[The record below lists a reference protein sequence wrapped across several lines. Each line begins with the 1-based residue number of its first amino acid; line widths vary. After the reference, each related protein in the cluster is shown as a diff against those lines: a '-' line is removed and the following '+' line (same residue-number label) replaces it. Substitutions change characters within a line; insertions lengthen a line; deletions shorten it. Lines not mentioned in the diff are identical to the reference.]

1 MMKLALNTAKE
12 TTVGLFRAYGSILF
26 AERPLVGGLFIAAT
40 FWFPNTGMAGLLA
53 AIAGVVTARLLQFR
67 NLGSGLHIYNSL
79 LVGLSLG
86 AYYQLDIYLG
96 VLIVLG
102 AVLAVFATVAMAD
115 VLWRLDRLPALSLPF
130 VMVALMVTLA
140 AHSYGTLSRYLLPMA
155 PRDEYISPLIDQ
167 FFTALGSAFF
177 TPHPISGMLMFVG
190 LLMTSRYLS
199 LLAVA
204 GFLCG
209 FTTYAFLSGSPHP
222 DLVAW
227 NGFNFILVAMALGGI
242 FTVPGMQSFILA
254 MVGAVIAALV
264 TAASETFML
273 VYGLPVMAVPFLVT
287 TMLVLIALTKRPASE
302 SLQVTLDAPALP
314 EKSAERTRLAIARHG
329 EFGSLPVLAPFY
341 GRWDIYQ
348 GFNGPHTHQP
358 PWQHALDF
366 YIIEYGKSYR
376 TDGVALNDYF
386 CFGLPVLS
394 PVAGFVVKTLDS
406 LPDNPPGQVDMDNN
420 WGNHVLIRMQNGL
433 YALLAHLKQGSISVE
448 VGAYINPA
456 QQLAECGSSGRSPQP
471 HLHLHVQRGEQLGS
485 PTTPFHLTSVMF
497 QAAAKKAQFRLFS
510 RPDEGES
517 VMTPKT
523 DMALVDSLRMNVG
536 RQFCYQVRECSDGND
551 AQQGDLVKKRRM
563 SVTLNLLGE
572 LRLEMDSG
580 ASAAFTCQDH
590 LLAFYDREGPA
601 DQFLDAWLLAL
612 GLTPFT
618 EGKLGWHD
626 QPSMMLLPATW
637 LQHLIAQFML
647 PLGGGI
653 DSHYERRW
661 IEGRWQQHGTHCL
674 TLPLGSPIQVTT
686 SAYIEPRLG
695 CTQISMKKGGS
706 TALEATLLEIGQK
719 ADAGIPAWTVVT
731 GNEQDH

>member
-1 MMKLALNTAKE
+1 MNPVFSTVKVTAA
-12 TTVGLFRAYGSILF
+12 GLFRAYGSILF
-26 AERPLVGGLFIAAT
+26 AENPLVGGLFVAAT
-40 FWFPNTGMAGLLA
+40 FLFPNTALAGLLA
-53 AIAGVVTARLLQFR
+53 AIAGVATARLLQFR
-67 NLGSGLHIYNSL
+67 NLDSGLHIYNSL

-86 AYYQLDIYLG
+86 AYYQLDMYLG

-155 PRDEYISPLIDQ
+155 PRDAYISPLVDQ

-177 TPHPISGMLMFVG
+177 TPHPLAGMLMFAG
-190 LLMTSRYLS
+190 LLITSRYLS

-209 FTTYAFLSGSPHP
+209 FTTYSFLSGSPHP

-242 FTVPGMQSFILA
+242 FTLPGVQSFILA

-273 VYGLPVMAVPFLVT
+273 VYGLPVMAVPFLMT
-287 TMLVLIALTKRPASE
+287 TMLILIALTKRPASE
-302 SLQVTLDAPALP
+302 SLQVTLEAPALP

-329 EFGSLPVLAPFY
+329 EFGSLPVMAPFY
-341 GRWDIYQ
+341 GRWDVYQ

-366 YIIEYGKSYR
+366 YIIEHGKSYR
-376 TDGVALNDYF
+376 TDGVALNDYY

-394 PVAGFVVKTLDS
+394 PVGGFVVKTLDS
-406 LPDNPPGQVDMDNN
+406 LPDNAPGQVDMDNN

-433 YALLAHLKQGSISVE
+433 YALLAHLKQGSVSVE
-448 VGAYINPA
+448 AGAYVNPN

-471 HLHLHVQRGEQLGS
+471 HLHLHIQRSETLGS
-485 PTTPFHLTSVMF
+485 PTIPFHLTTVMF
-497 QAAAKKAQFRLFS
+497 QAAAKDRPQFRLFS
-510 RPDEGES
+510 RPEEGES

-523 DMALVDSLRMNVG
+523 DPALVDSLRMNVG
-536 RQFCYQVRECSDGND
+536 RQFCYQVRQPGK
-551 AQQGDLVKKRRM
+551 QGDIFSKRHL
-563 SVTLNLLGE
+563 SVTLDLLGE
-572 LRLEMDSG
+572 SRLVMDSG

-590 LLAFYDREGPA
+590 LLAFYDRAGPP
-601 DQFLDAWLLAL
+601 DLFLDAWVLAL

-618 EGKLGWHD
+618 EGKLAWRD
-626 QPSMMLLPATW
+626 QPSMRLLPTTW
-637 LQHLIAQFML
+637 PQHLIAQLLL
-647 PLGGGI
+647 PLGGGV
-653 DSHYERRW
+653 DSDYERRW
-661 IEGRWQQHGTHCL
+661 CAGEWRQHGSHHL
-674 TLPLGSPIQVTT
+674 PLPLGPPMQAATL
-686 SAYIEPRLG
+686 ACIEPRLG
-695 CTQISMKKGGS
+695 CTRISLKKGGA
-706 TALEATLLEIGQK
+706 TLLEATLLEIGQK

-731 GNEQDH
+731 DNKQNNEKQE

>member
-1 MMKLALNTAKE
+1 MSSVLNTAKE
-12 TTVGLFRAYGSILF
+12 TAAGLFRAYGSILF

-40 FWFPNTGMAGLLA
+40 CLFPNTALAGLLA
-53 AIAGVVTARLLQFR
+53 AVAGVITARLLQFR
-67 NLGSGLHIYNSL
+67 NLDSGLHIYNSL

-86 AYYQLDIYLG
+86 AYYQLDMYLA
-96 VLIVLG
+96 VLVVLG

-115 VLWRLDRLPALSLPF
+115 ILWRLDRLPALSLPF
-130 VMVALMVTLA
+130 VVVALMVTLA

-155 PRDEYISPLIDQ
+155 PRDMYISPMIDQ

-177 TPHPISGMLMFVG
+177 TPHPLAGMLMFTG
-190 LLMTSRYLS
+190 LVITSRYLS

-209 FTTYAFLSGSPHP
+209 FTTYSFLSGSPHP

-242 FTVPGMQSFILA
+242 FTVPGVQSFILA

-273 VYGLPVMAVPFLVT
+273 VYGLPVMAVPFLLT

-329 EFGSLPVLAPFY
+329 EFGSLPVVAPFY

-366 YIIEYGKSYR
+366 YIIEHGKSYR
-376 TDGVALNDYF
+376 TDGATLNDYY

-394 PVAGFVVKTLDS
+394 PVAGIVVKTLDS
-406 LPDNPPGQVDMDNN
+406 LPDNAPGQVDMDNN
-420 WGNHVLIRMQNGL
+420 WGNHVLIRMQNGW
-433 YALLAHLKQGSISVE
+433 YALLAHLKQGSISVD
-448 VGAYINPA
+448 VGAYITPA

-471 HLHLHVQRGEQLGS
+471 HLHLHVQHGEPLGS
-485 PTTPFHLTSVMF
+485 PTIPFHLTTVML
-497 QAAAKKAQFRLFS
+497 QAADANKAQFRLFS
-510 RPDEGES
+510 RPEQGAS

-523 DMALVDSLRMNVG
+523 DMALMDSLKMNVG
-536 RQFCYQVRECSDGND
+536 RHTCYQVRQPG
-551 AQQGDLVKKRRM
+551 QHGDVLKKRHM
-563 SVTLNLLGE
+563 SVTLSLLGE
-572 LRLEMDSG
+572 LRLETDSG

-590 LLAFYDREGPA
+590 LLAFYDRKGPP
-601 DQFLDAWLLAL
+601 DMFLDAWLLTL

-618 EGKLGWHD
+618 EGKLSWHD
-626 QPSMMLLPATW
+626 QPSMTLLPATW
-637 LQHLIAQFML
+637 IQRLIAQLML

-653 DSHYERRW
+653 ESDYERRW
-661 IEGRWQQHGTHCL
+661 SEGRWQQDGKHRL
-674 TLPLGSPIQVTT
+674 RLPLGSPIHVAT

-695 CTQISMKKGGS
+695 CTHIRMKSGKS
-706 TALEATLLEIGQK
+706 TVLEATLLEIGQK
-719 ADAGIPAWTVVT
+719 ADAGIPAWTMVT
-731 GNEQDH
+731 AQEQKQP